1 MKRKMS
7 PSMKKA
13 WIRFT
18 VLLILAIL
26 FLSFA
31 LFAGVLAPFDPLES
45 HYADMLKA
53 PNSTYIFGTDQ
64 LGRDLFSRILYGGK
78 SSLLIAFTVT
88 AIISSVG
95 ILVGTI
101 AGFTG
106 GIFDNLLMRFSD
118 MLMAFP
124 GYIFTIALVS
134 FIGVGLPN
142 MILAMSLTGWTYYAR
157 ISRSLVL
164 SVKNNVYIEQARLGG
179 ASNWK
184 ILLHYIIPN
193 VLPSLLVNIFQ
204 DIGGELLTISG
215 LSMEPFSWEAA
226 DDIRAFSSR
235 TWLAASD
242 AGVGLYAFRR
252 KRLHVFRSVDVAFP
266 GHGHSDQCG
275 YLQSSGRLHPGSD
288 EPERKCFVIA

>member
-7 PSMKKA
+7 PAMKKA
-13 WIRFT
+13 WVRF
-18 VLLILAIL
+18 AIL
-26 FLSFA
+26 SLLALIFVFFA
-31 LFAGVLAPFDPLES
+31 LFASVLAPFDPLES
-45 HYADMLKA
+45 HYADMLK
-53 PNSTYIFGTDQ
+53 PPSTTYLFGTDQ

-78 SSLLIAFTVT
+78 SSLLIAFAVT
-88 AIISSVG
+88 AIISTVG

-106 GIFDNLLMRFSD
+106 GFFDNVLMRLSD

-134 FIGVGLPN
+134 FIGIGLPN

-179 ASNWK
+179 ASHMR
-184 ILLHYIIPN
+184 ILLLYVIPN

-204 DIGGELLTISG
+204 NIGGKLLTISG
-215 LSMEPFSWEAA
+215 LS
-226 DDIRAFSSR
+226 
-235 TWLAASD
+235 LL
-242 AGVGLYAFRR
+242 GLGSPPPTPEWGFMLSEGKNYMYSAPWM
-252 KRLHVFRSVDVAFP
+252 LIFP
-266 GHGHSDQCG
+266 G
-275 YLQSSGRLHPGSD
+275 L
-288 EPERKCFVIA
+288 VILVSVVIFNLLGDCIQDLMNPKENVW

>member
-7 PSMKKA
+7 PAMKKA
-13 WIRFT
+13 WVRF
-18 VLLILAIL
+18 AIL
-26 FLSFA
+26 SLLALIFVFFA
-31 LFAGVLAPFDPLES
+31 LFASVLAPFDPLES
-45 HYADMLKA
+45 HYADMLK
-53 PNSTYIFGTDQ
+53 PPSTTYLFGTDQ

-78 SSLLIAFTVT
+78 SSLLIAFAVT

-95 ILVGTI
+95 IVIGTV
-101 AGFTG
+101 AGFAG
-106 GIFDNLLMRFSD
+106 GIFDNLLMRISD

-142 MILAMSLTGWTYYAR
+142 MILAMSLTGWTFYAR

-184 ILLHYIIPN
+184 ILIHYIIPN

-215 LSMEPFSWEAA
+215 LS
-226 DDIRAFSSR
+226 
-235 TWLAASD
+235 LL
-242 AGVGLYAFRR
+242 GLGSPPPTPEWGFMLSEGKDYMYSAPWM
-252 KRLHVFRSVDVAFP
+252 LIFP
-266 GHGHSDQCG
+266 G
-275 YLQSSGRLHPGSD
+275 L
-288 EPERKCFVIA
+288 VILISVVLFNLLGDSIQDLMNPKESTW

>member
-7 PSMKKA
+7 PAMKKA
-13 WIRFT
+13 WVRF
-18 VLLILAIL
+18 AIL
-26 FLSFA
+26 SLLALIFVFFA
-31 LFAGVLAPFDPLES
+31 LFASVLAPFDPLES
-45 HYADMLKA
+45 HYADMLK
-53 PNSTYIFGTDQ
+53 PPSTTYLFGTDQ

-78 SSLLIAFTVT
+78 SSLLIAFAVT
-88 AIISSVG
+88 AIISTVG

-106 GIFDNLLMRFSD
+106 GFFDNVLMRLSD

-134 FIGVGLPN
+134 FIGIGLPN

-179 ASNWK
+179 ASHRR
-184 ILLHYIIPN
+184 ILLLYVIPN

-204 DIGGELLTISG
+204 DIGGKLLTISG
-215 LSMEPFSWEAA
+215 LS
-226 DDIRAFSSR
+226 
-235 TWLAASD
+235 LL
-242 AGVGLYAFRR
+242 GLGSPPPTPEWGFMLSEGKNYMYSAPWM
-252 KRLHVFRSVDVAFP
+252 LIFP
-266 GHGHSDQCG
+266 G
-275 YLQSSGRLHPGSD
+275 L
-288 EPERKCFVIA
+288 VILVSVVIFNLLGDCIQDLMNPKENVW

>member
-7 PSMKKA
+7 PAMKKA
-13 WIRFT
+13 WVRF
-18 VLLILAIL
+18 AIL
-26 FLSFA
+26 SLLALIFVFFA
-31 LFAGVLAPFDPLES
+31 LFASVLAPFDPLES
-45 HYADMLKA
+45 HYADMLK
-53 PNSTYIFGTDQ
+53 PPSTTYLFGTDQ

-78 SSLLIAFTVT
+78 SSLLIAFAVT
-88 AIISSVG
+88 AIISTVG

-106 GIFDNLLMRFSD
+106 GFFDNVLMRLSD

-134 FIGVGLPN
+134 FIGIGLPN

-179 ASNWK
+179 ASHMR
-184 ILLHYIIPN
+184 ILRLYVIPN

-204 DIGGELLTISG
+204 DIGGKLLTISG
-215 LSMEPFSWEAA
+215 LS
-226 DDIRAFSSR
+226 
-235 TWLAASD
+235 LL
-242 AGVGLYAFRR
+242 GLGSPPPTPEWGFMLSEGKNYMYSAPWM
-252 KRLHVFRSVDVAFP
+252 LIFP
-266 GHGHSDQCG
+266 G
-275 YLQSSGRLHPGSD
+275 L
-288 EPERKCFVIA
+288 VILVSVVIFNLLGDCIQDLMNPKENVW